1 MLNGQQVGPY
11 KVQDI
16 QGWIE
21 AGYVQM
27 EDAAWFAGC
36 EAWIQVRD
44 IPGIYEQT
52 SSHSE
57 SKHLIPPF
65 EHIQEICLLF
75 LLVMHTRIQKEYLPK
90 LRVCMNQVIKSGMMR
105 V

>member
-21 AGYVQM
+21 AVMYRWKMQPGLLVVKHG
-27 EDAAWFAGC
+27 F
-36 EAWIQVRD
+36 RLN
-44 IPGIYEQT
+44 IPGIYEPA

-57 SKHLIPPF
+57 SKHLIPPLK
-65 EHIQEICLLF
+65 HIQEICLLF
-75 LLVMHTRIQKEYLPK
+75 LLVMHTRIQSICRNYAFA
-90 LRVCMNQVIKSGMMR
+90 
-105 V
+105 